1 MRTVIFTESEIDF
14 MLDKLFKYALFDED
28 VATVC
33 RLLVI
38 HFPNRIVTGKVTKV
52 EEGSDKK

>member
-1 MRTVIFTESEIDF
+1 MDTAVFTESEVDF
-14 MLDKLFKYALFDED
+14 ILDKLFKYAMFDED

-52 EEGSDKK
+52 GEGSDKK